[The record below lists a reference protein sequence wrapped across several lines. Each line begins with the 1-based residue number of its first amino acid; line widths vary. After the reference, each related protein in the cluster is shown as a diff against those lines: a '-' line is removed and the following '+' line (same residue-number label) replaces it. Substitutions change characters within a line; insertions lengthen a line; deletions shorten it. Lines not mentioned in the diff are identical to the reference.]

1 MLLACQRMA
10 RQSYVRSASVVL
22 SHPSLDGSQRLSSNK
37 NEVNE
42 NLFGFFSL

>member
-10 RQSYVRSASVVL
+10 RQFYVRSASVVL
-22 SHPSLDGSQRLSSNK
+22 SRPSLDGSQRLSSNK

-42 NLFGFFSL
+42 NLLGFLSV